1 MSDNHQ
7 GGGKF
12 KPIIIYKTAELL
24 QQGLLNDQC
33 TGCMFDD
40 YGIDCPQDSSD
51 ERLLCSELESAY
63 FEYNRSN
70 VIVKF
75 EPME

>member
-24 QQGLLNDQC
+24 QRGLLNNQC
-33 TGCMFDD
+33 TGRMFDD
-40 YGIDCPQDSSD
+40 YGIDCPHKIVVTND
-51 ERLLCSELESAY
+51 Y
-63 FEYNRSN
+63 YVSN
-70 VIVKF
+70 LSRRF
-75 EPME
+75 LNATDPMLS